1 MGGIEARSCDGISP
15 QKQWGIWSKW
25 RSFLPAE
32 VQVTTCLN
40 PYEDSI
46 IKFKGQK
53 KAKHIFKWREEQGCR
68 IKQLYMRKAKNSKI
82 HINQCKWGISL
93 KHKKITLIRKNWLST
108 INITIYKDFLLTW
121 TSTVVVSYTKKYPSQ
136 VYFTQ

>member
-68 IKQLYMRKAKNSKI
+68 IKQLYMRKAKNTKI

-93 KHKKITLIRKNWLST
+93 KHKKITLIENVV
-108 INITIYKDFLLTW
+108 IYYQYNYLWRFLLTCS
-121 TSTVVVSYTKKYPSQ
+121 STVVVSYFKNTPHW
-136 VYFTQ
+136 YFTQ